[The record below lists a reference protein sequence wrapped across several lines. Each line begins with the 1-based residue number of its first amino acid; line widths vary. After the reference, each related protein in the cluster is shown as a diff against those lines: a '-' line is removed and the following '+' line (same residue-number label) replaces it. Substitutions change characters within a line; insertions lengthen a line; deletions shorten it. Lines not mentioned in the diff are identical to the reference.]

1 MLDRDKRKVEAG
13 KFPHLTTPEA
23 ARVDHPVVAKIA
35 FTKNTKNCVTQLM
48 LYTGD
53 KLSSPIFCCL

>member
-1 MLDRDKRKVEAG
+1 MLVVLVVVIVRNV
-13 KFPHLTTPEA
+13 
-23 ARVDHPVVAKIA
+23 PVKM
-35 FTKNTKNCVTQLM
+35 NCVTQLM